1 MQVAGKT
8 YSSDTRQRR
17 GHGVREG
24 GLSQQAQRKERRSS
38 RQGPLRRPHGKQQA
52 SSLSVFHKAH
62 PAFFSPS
69 EPFPRWRPPR
79 TCLPKGWT
87 KTSLSVSKRL
97 GGRNRQRADRAARP
111 LLPPSVAAQPC
122 TRVAG
127 TGLVTAAAGAAGL
140 WEMLSSI
147 SEVDRKL
154 GAAEAS
160 AAPGFGGPRP
170 SPGQGAAPAGSRRT
184 PARSVSPPATRGS
197 IYGHR
202 CGSACAQVVSKG
214 GLLTDVPEEQS
225 R

>member
-1 MQVAGKT
+1 MTLGSAGGTACGKEG
-8 YSSDTRQRR
+8 SRSRPRGRSADRR
-17 GHGVREG
+17 ARALCGVLTG
-24 GLSQQAQRKERRSS
+24 SS
-38 RQGPLRRPHGKQQA
+38 RPPACLSSIKLTRLSSRLLNPSPGGDRHGPD
-52 SSLSVFHKAH
+52 
-62 PAFFSPS
+62 
-69 EPFPRWRPPR
+69 
-79 TCLPKGWT
+79 CLPKGWT

-97 GGRNRQRADRAARP
+97 GGRKRQRADRAARP

-127 TGLVTAAAGAAGL
+127 TGLVTAAARAAGL
-140 WEMLSSI
+140 WEMLFSI

-184 PARSVSPPATRGS
+184 PVRSVSRPATRGP

-202 CGSACAQVVSKG
+202 CGSACAQVVSRG
-214 GLLTDVPEEQS
+214 DLLTDVPEEQS